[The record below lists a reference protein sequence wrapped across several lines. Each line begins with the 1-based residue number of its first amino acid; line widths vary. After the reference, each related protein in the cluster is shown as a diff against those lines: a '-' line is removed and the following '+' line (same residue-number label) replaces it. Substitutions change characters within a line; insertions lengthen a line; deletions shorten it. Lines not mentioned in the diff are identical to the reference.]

1 MKRSKAFNLTA
12 GPDSSNLHGEV
23 FLRFCSRT
31 ELRTISV
38 AYVFTIGMGC
48 ERYLVRIV
56 MYGMDPARFHADE
69 LALAGVEIMLV

>member
-1 MKRSKAFNLTA
+1 M
-12 GPDSSNLHGEV
+12 
-23 FLRFCSRT
+23 
-31 ELRTISV
+31 RTISV

-69 LALAGVEIMLV
+69 LALARVEIMLG